1 MSLPI
6 DTSRVKFLTGDD
18 VKPQI
23 VYETGAQK
31 TTRDGQPIFQVPI
44 VAFPAGGVA
53 EILKVKVLGEPKGL
67 QLHAPVRVV
76 GLEVR
81 PWTARDGSGAGLAY
95 WASAIEPETAAA
107 AAPASK

>member
-6 DTSRVKFLTGDD
+6 DTSKVKFLTGDD

-44 VAFPAGGVA
+44 VAFPAGGAA
-53 EILKVKVLGEPKGL
+53 EILKVKTLGEPKGL
-67 QLHAPVRVV
+67 ALHAPVRVI

-81 PWTARDGSGAGLAY
+81 PWTMSDKSGAGLTY
-95 WASAIEPETAAA
+95 WATSIEPET
-107 AAPASK
+107 PAQK